1 MYFCIVNFIVY
12 NTPLFSCKTVLPPL
26 EAFFYLMKK
35 VVFYFDGFNFY
46 NGLKDKSKIDRS
58 WRNYY
63 WLDFVKLCNQ
73 FLDPSYHTLAKVK
86 YFTAPPK
93 NREKQRKQ
101 QVLFNANRALNP
113 DLFLYISG
121 NYQDKSIECHKCH
134 KIFTVPEEKR
144 TDVGIAIEMMVD
156 CINNVAYLLI
166 LVTADSDQIPT
177 IKAIKKQFPDKQL
190 KV

>member
-1 MYFCIVNFIVY
+1 
-12 NTPLFSCKTVLPPL
+12 
-26 EAFFYLMKK
+26 MKK